1 MQNRSYVQLIGILV
15 AIGVF
20 LWLSVKGFNS
30 STSHPTATAQTIEGP
45 VSEAIVGGDIS
56 GVQTFV
62 AMQEMLDMEERK
74 IGDLVK
80 AYQFLTDKGVI
91 NNDQKVRFAR
101 LKIQYATEDQDVMQG
116 VRTLLGVIRE
126 DSNNIAALEVLGE
139 MSVKSGQL
147 EKAKERY
154 QKLLTLQPEND
165 GYRDA
170 LNSIESTMDNSEKP
184 RGPAVESEQKKN

>member
-184 RGPAVESEQKKN
+184 RGPEVESEQKKN

>member
-1 MQNRSYVQLIGILV
+1 VQNRSYVQLIAIVV
-15 AIGVF
+15 AVGVF

-30 STSHPTATAQTIEGP
+30 STSHPTTQAQSAEGDI
-45 VSEAIVGGDIS
+45 SEAIVGGDIS

-62 AMQEMLDMEERK
+62 AVQEMLDQEEK
-74 IGDLVK
+74 NIGDLVK
-80 AYQFLTDKGVI
+80 AYQFLSDKGVI
-91 NNDQKVRFAR
+91 NNDQKVRFAE
-101 LKIQYATEDQDVMQG
+101 LKIKYATEDQDVMQG
-116 VRTLLGVIRE
+116 VRTLLNVIRE

-139 MSVKSGQL
+139 MSLKSGQL

-170 LNSIESTMDNSEKP
+170 LNSIDSTMSNSDKPREST
-184 RGPAVESEQKKN
+184 VESK